1 MSDDALDGFI
11 DAAAQALKLPLESAS
26 RPAIKANLKVTLALA
41 ATVAEFKLPDE
52 AEPAPV
58 FRA

>member
-1 MSDDALDGFI
+1 MADDPLDSFI
-11 DAAAQALKLPLESAS
+11 ETAAQALKLPLE
-26 RPAIKANLKVTLALA
+26 PAWKPAVKANLKATLAHA
-41 ATVAEFKLPDE
+41 ATVTEFKLPDE